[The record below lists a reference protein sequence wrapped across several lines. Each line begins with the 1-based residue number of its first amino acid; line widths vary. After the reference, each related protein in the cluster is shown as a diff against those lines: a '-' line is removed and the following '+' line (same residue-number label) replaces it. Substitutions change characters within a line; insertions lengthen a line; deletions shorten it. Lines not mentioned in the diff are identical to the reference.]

1 MHRTTMEFSGVLP
14 TTAWR
19 KTALAGLVLTFL
31 ICTGCGDVFRPV
43 ANPLPGPTPDPK
55 NFHFAIVA
63 SQNAPGNPG
72 SGMQIDVSGDSD
84 VGVVSAGATGVNA
97 AGQGPVHAAL
107 LSPSAGR
114 VYIANGLDDSVS
126 TFSPANQLGSIGTVT
141 TISLPTGS
149 DPVFVHSTES
159 GNMYVANRCTAP
171 SGATPCAG
179 PNVSVISTAS
189 NSVTNVVALPVGAV
203 PSVLAETPNGQ
214 KLYSVNQNSV
224 SAINT
229 VDKTLGVSN
238 AFPAP
243 VWAVGSLDSTQLFV
257 LDQSSGVISAI
268 NTFTDQPVSSSQ
280 PAGAGANF
288 LFLDRRLNR
297 LYVTN
302 PSANSLFIYDAGQ
315 ANGSA
320 TPAVPPPL
328 IATVAMPASASN
340 PVMVT
345 ALGDGTQAYVVSNQV
360 SPTTLNWQ
368 VTAIRTSDNSVVN
381 GGQPIATGSVDLTSV
396 NPGALATCQSARF
409 RTSIASSLDSSRVY
423 AAICDAGTTYIIQT
437 STNSCIDPFFGSCLN
452 LPAPVSAY
460 TPVPSVVSISA
471 VSVSGGNATYSYTL
485 TSGPPL
491 LAGMSISVSGMSNGS
506 NNGSFSI
513 SAVGPAAFKVANTAA
528 VAATGQSGTGV
539 VNQPPPQN
547 PVWVVAGP

>member
-1 MHRTTMEFSGVLP
+1 MHRTTMRFSGGLP

-19 KTALAGLVLTFL
+19 KTALAGLLLAFL

-43 ANPLPGPTPDPK
+43 ANPLPGPVPDPK

-72 SGMQIDVSGDSD
+72 AGMQIDVSGDST

-97 AGQGPVHAAL
+97 PGQGPVHATL

-126 TFSPANQLGSIGTVT
+126 TFTPANSLASIGTVT

-159 GNMYVANRCTAP
+159 ANMYVANRCTTPGAP
-171 SGATPCAG
+171 CGS
-179 PNVSVISTAS
+179 PNVSVISTAT
-189 NSVTNVVALPVGAV
+189 NAVTNVVALPTGAV

-214 KLYSVNQNSV
+214 KLYSVNQSSV
-224 SAINT
+224 SSINT
-229 VDKTLGVSN
+229 VDKTLGVTN
-238 AFPAP
+238 NFPAP
-243 VWAVGSLDSTQLFV
+243 IWAVASLDSTQVFI
-257 LDQSSGVISAI
+257 LDQSSGVITAI
-268 NTFTDQPVSSSQ
+268 NTFSDQPVSTSQ

-288 LFLDRRLNR
+288 LFLDRHLNR

-302 PSANSLFIYDAGQ
+302 PTTSRLLIYDAST
-315 ANGSA
+315 ANASV
-320 TPAVPPPL
+320 TPAVPPSL
-328 IATVAMPASASN
+328 IATVPMPATAPN

-345 ALGDGTQAYVVSNQV
+345 ALGDGTQAYVISNQA
-360 SPTTLNWQ
+360 TTTALNWQ

-381 GGQPIATGSVDLTSV
+381 SGQPIATGNVDLTAI
-396 NPGALATCQSARF
+396 NPGALASCQSARF
-409 RTSIASSLDSSRVY
+409 RTSIASSVDSSKVY
-423 AAICDAGTTYIIQT
+423 AAVCDAGTTYIIQT
-437 STNSCIDPFFGSCLN
+437 ATNSCTDPFFLSCIN

-460 TPVPSVVSISA
+460 TPVPTAVTITGVA
-471 VSVSGGNATYSYTL
+471 VSGANATYSYTL

-491 LAGMSISVSGMSNGS
+491 LLGMSITISGMSNAG
-506 NNGSFSI
+506 NNGSFAI
-513 SAVGPAAFKVANTAA
+513 SGVGSGSFTVANATA
-528 VAATGQSGTGV
+528 VAASGQSGSGV

>member
-1 MHRTTMEFSGVLP
+1 MYKTEEFSGVLP

-19 KTALAGLVLTFL
+19 KTALAGLLLAFL

-72 SGMQIDVSGDSD
+72 SGMQIDVSGDSN
-84 VGVVSAGATGVNA
+84 VGVVNAGATGINVP
-97 AGQGPVHAAL
+97 GQGPVHAAL

-114 VYIANGLDDSVS
+114 VYIANGSDDSVS
-126 TFSPANQLGSIGTVT
+126 AFAPASTLGSIGTVT

-159 GNMYVANRCTAP
+159 ANMYVANKCPVPGTAP
-171 SGATPCAG
+171 ACTG
-179 PNVSVISTAS
+179 PNISVISTAT
-189 NSVTNVVALPVGAV
+189 NAVTNVVALPAGAV

-224 SAINT
+224 TAINT
-229 VDKTLGVSN
+229 VDKTQGLTTSF
-238 AFPAP
+238 AAP
-243 VWAVGSLDSTQLFV
+243 VWAVASLDSTQVFV
-257 LDQSSGVISAI
+257 LDQSNGVITAI
-268 NTFTDQPVSSSQ
+268 NTFTDQPVSTSQ

-288 LFLDRRLNR
+288 LLLDRHLNR

-302 PSANSLFIYDAGQ
+302 PTSGRLTIYDASV
-315 ANGSA
+315 ANAGVS
-320 TPAVPPPL
+320 PAVPPAL
-328 IATVAMPASASN
+328 VASVPMPATAPN
-340 PVMVT
+340 PIMVT
-345 ALGDGTQAYVVSNQV
+345 ALGDGTQAYVISNQAT
-360 SPTTLNWQ
+360 PTALNWQ
-368 VTAIRTSDNSVVN
+368 VTAMRTSDNSIVN
-381 GGQPIATGSVDLTSV
+381 SGQPIATGSVNLTNV
-396 NPGALATCQSARF
+396 NPGALTSCQSARF

-423 AAICDAGTTYIIQT
+423 AAVCDAGATYIIQT
-437 STNSCIDPFFGSCLN
+437 SNNSCIDPFFGSCMN

-460 TPVPSVVSISA
+460 TPIPSVISVTGVA
-471 VSVSGGNATYSYTL
+471 FSGANATYNYTL

-491 LAGMSISVSGMSNGS
+491 SAGMSITISGMSNAG
-506 NNGSFSI
+506 NNGSFAI
-513 SAVGPAAFKVANTAA
+513 SGVGTGTFTVANATA
-528 VAATGQSGTGV
+528 VAASGQSGSGV

-547 PVWVVAGP
+547 PVWVTAGP